1 MGPPASLNNRG
12 FTLVEM
18 LVAMVIVLVLLL
30 SLVQAA
36 LLSIDGNLRNLL
48 RDEGVRIA
56 EQRMNGTVVDKDN
69 NRYHGLKDSSF
80 DFLSNSVNHPNWTCT
95 ASPVVRSFRNIA
107 KKEFSVCWRIRT
119 LSFSSEVLNLE
130 VAVGWDHRNELPA
143 LSPTGRE
150 YHHTI
155 SSILRR

>member
-18 LVAMVIVLVLLL
+18 LVAMVIMLVLLL

-36 LLSIDGNLRNLL
+36 ILSIDGNLRNLL

-56 EQRMNGTVVDKDN
+56 EQRMNGTVVDKGN
-69 NRYHGLKDSSF
+69 NIYRGLRDSPF
-80 DFLSNSVNHPNWTCT
+80 DLLLSEAKPNWICT
-95 ASPVVRSFRNIA
+95 DKDKPVVRSLRNIA
-107 KKEFSVCWRIRT
+107 KEYSVCWRIRT
-119 LSFSSEVLNLE
+119 LSSEVLNLE
-130 VAVGWDHRNELPA
+130 AAVGWDHRNELPA
-143 LSPTGRE
+143 LSPTVRE
-150 YHHTI
+150 YQHTI